1 MKTKR
6 INELNNLLSE
16 EKIMS
21 NKFEVNRF
29 NNMTEKEQK
38 KWIDFLIYTGVS
50 SKEIN
55 NLYTVPKGKMY
66 KVKRYVLKGILK
78 RVLLHPLTI
87 ALSVYLFIILST
99 IILTLKLY

>member
-6 INELNNLLSE
+6 INELNNLLSK

-50 SKEIN
+50 SKELN
-55 NLYTVPKGKMY
+55 NLYAVPTGKVY
-66 KVKRYVLKGILK
+66 KVKRNTLKTILK
-78 RVLLHPLTI
+78 RVLLHPFTVALT
-87 ALSVYLFIILST
+87 VYLLVILSI
-99 IILTLKLY
+99 IILTIKI